1 MKKDISHSKTSLFS
15 RVKHAAKGKG
25 FRYVGAA
32 GVTKLRRRID
42 SLVKRHFWY
51 NYYRLFSS
59 LRTFEFQQEKY
70 QYLIHKYNAT
80 WRNERAVEIPIILRM
95 IEAKDGEILEIGN
108 VLSHYSE
115 IRHNIVDKYEK
126 AAGVVNQDVTEIQA
140 SKQYDL
146 IISISTLEHVGWD
159 ENTGNHTIVNDS
171 EKILRAL
178 EKLRKLLKPKGKI
191 VVTVP
196 IGYNPHLDKLLRTG
210 DLEFDKVY
218 AMKRASKGSGWIE
231 TEPETIK
238 TAEFNRQVPTAN
250 AILIGIIENKT

>member
-1 MKKDISHSKTSLFS
+1 MNKDISRNKASLFS
-15 RVKHAAKGKG
+15 RAKHAAKDKG
-25 FRYVGAA
+25 FVYVVSV

-42 SLVKRHFWY
+42 SLVTRHFWC
-51 NYYRLFSS
+51 NYYKLFSS

-70 QYLIHKYNAT
+70 RYFIHKYNTT

-95 IEAKDGEILEIGN
+95 IGAKGGEILEVGN
-108 VLSHYSE
+108 VLSHYFK
-115 IRHNIVDKYEK
+115 IRHSVVDKYEK

-140 SKQYDL
+140 SKLYDM

-159 ENTGNHTIVNDS
+159 ENTGNYTIVNDS

-178 EKLRKLLKPKGKI
+178 EKLRELLKPSGKI

-210 DLEFDKVY
+210 KLEFDKVY
-218 AMKRASKGSGWIE
+218 AMKRASKGSRWIE

-238 TAEFNRQVPTAN
+238 TAKFNRQVPTAN
-250 AILIGIIENKT
+250 AILIGIIEKKT

>member
-1 MKKDISHSKTSLFS
+1 MKDISRNKTRLFS
-15 RVKHAAKGKG
+15 RAKHAAKDKG
-25 FRYVGAA
+25 FRYVAA
-32 GVTKLRRRID
+32 VGVTKLRRRID
-42 SLVKRHFWY
+42 SLVTRHFWY

-59 LRTFEFQQEKY
+59 LRTFEFQREKY
-70 QYLIHKYNAT
+70 RYFIHKYNTT

-95 IEAKDGEILEIGN
+95 IGANDGEILEVGN

-115 IRHNIVDKYEK
+115 IRHQIVDKYEK
-126 AAGVVNQDVTEIQA
+126 AAGVVNEDVTEIQT

-159 ENTGNHTIVNDS
+159 ENAGNQKIVNDS

-178 EKLRKLLKPKGKI
+178 EKLRELLKPKGKI

-210 DLEFDKVY
+210 KLEFDKVY
-218 AMKRASKGSGWIE
+218 AMKRALKGSRWIE

-238 TAEFNRQVPTAN
+238 TAKFNRQVPTAN
-250 AILIGIIENKT
+250 AILIGIIENKN